1 MRKLIR
7 KHKTTIT
14 GVMNLVLILLGV
26 VMMVNEQ
33 MSATDFIAYALG
45 ANTIAITIIGTF
57 SKDGTLKKNAD
68 E

>member
-33 MSATDFIAYALG
+33 MSATDFIAYALA
-45 ANTIAITIIGTF
+45 ANTIAITVIGAF